1 MGAVQSL
8 CGEKVIDVEVIRLNH
23 PFAEPPAAERQAMAI
38 GFFDGVHAGHRA
50 VLQKAVSHARR
61 SNIKAS
67 VMTFDPHPRE
77 VLGGDEDFSYITPL
91 ADKLEKFAGLGLDRC
106 YVLAF
111 NKALSELSPAAFVE
125 QVLLPLGATA
135 VAVGFNFTFG
145 RFGRGTAD
153 SLREFGQGRF
163 EVTVVR
169 PHLQDGAKVSST
181 LIREMIHQGS
191 VERAGSLLGR
201 PYRITGKVVPGLG
214 RGRTIGIPTANLEP
228 SDRYVIPGNGVYA
241 VDVHVDGT
249 RYRGVMNI
257 GLKPT
262 FADNPPQPTLEV
274 HLLDFSGDLYGRR
287 LDTDFLARLRDER
300 KFSGP
305 DELVAQIHRDID
317 KARQAAGH

>member
-1 MGAVQSL
+1 M
-8 CGEKVIDVEVIRLNH
+8 IDVEIIRLNH

-38 GFFDGVHAGHRA
+38 GFFDGVHAGHRV

-61 SNIKAS
+61 TNVTAS

-77 VLGGDEDFSYITPL
+77 VLGGDDNFCYITPL
-91 ADKLEKFAGLGLDRC
+91 ADKLDQFAATGLDRC
-106 YVLAF
+106 YVLTF
-111 NKALSELSPAAFVE
+111 NKALSELPPQAFVE

-145 RFGRGTAD
+145 QYGRGTAD

-163 EVTVVR
+163 EVTVAR
-169 PHLQDGAKVSST
+169 PYLQDGAKVSST

-191 VERAGSLLGR
+191 VERAGALLGR
-201 PYRITGKVVPGLG
+201 PYRLTGTVVPGLG

-228 SDRYVIPGNGVYA
+228 VDRYVIPSNGVYA
-241 VDVHVDGT
+241 VDVEVDGKL
-249 RYRGVMNI
+249 YRGVMNI

-262 FADNPPQPTLEV
+262 FADHPPKPTLEA
-274 HLLDFSGDLYGRR
+274 HLLDFSGDLYGRQ
-287 LDTDFLARLRDER
+287 LNTAFLARLRDER

-317 KARQAAGH
+317 MARQVAGRD